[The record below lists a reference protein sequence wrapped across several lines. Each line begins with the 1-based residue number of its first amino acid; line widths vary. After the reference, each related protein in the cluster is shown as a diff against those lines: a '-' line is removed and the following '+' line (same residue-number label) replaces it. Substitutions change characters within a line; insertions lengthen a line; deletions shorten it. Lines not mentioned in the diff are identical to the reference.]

1 MKRLLLVVTMLTA
14 ILSLA
19 AADLPAAVWYVDG
32 QIAASGT
39 GGSWEQ
45 AKKTIQEAI
54 TAAVNGDEVWVKQG
68 TYPLA
73 STIAINKE
81 VRVYGGFAGT
91 ETSRDQ
97 RNWAKRPT
105 ILDGQ
110 TARRCVS
117 VNSPTAKAGLDGFRI
132 TKGYNASTGG
142 GIWLG
147 TNLGNTLADATI
159 ITNCM
164 IYNNVSG
171 YYGGGIACDNFVG
184 VISNCLIYNN
194 QAYEGGGISL
204 INAAYPAIANCT
216 IYGNQAPDFYEGGG
230 GMAHDMDSYTY
241 VRNCIIWG
249 NTAGGGSVS
258 AQQVYKYD
266 GTSSYQYC
274 NVQGGY
280 SGTGNK
286 NSDPLLVDAANNN
299 FHLKAG
305 SPCIDAG
312 TNTPTHF
319 VGWNVLPATD
329 LDGNARNIDGNDDKV
344 AKVDMGAYEF
354 SRRAN
359 LPWLLLLQD

>member
-73 STIAINKE
+73 GTIAINKE
-81 VRVYGGFAGT
+81 VRVYGGFAGV

-110 TARRCVS
+110 NARRCVS

-132 TKGYNASTGG
+132 TRGNNPTGG
-142 GIWLG
+142 AIWVG
-147 TNLGNTLADATI
+147 TNLAYTLADATI

-164 IYNNVSG
+164 IYNNVSVD
-171 YYGGGIACDNFVG
+171 GGGIYCDNFVG
-184 VISNCLIYNN
+184 VISNCTIYNN
-194 QAYEGGGISL
+194 SAYEGGGICL
-204 INAAYPAIANCT
+204 FNAAYPAIANCT
-216 IYGNQAPDFYEGGG
+216 IYGNNSDSYGGG
-230 GMAHDMDSYTY
+230 IYHYMDSFTY
-241 VRNCIIWG
+241 VRNCIVWG
-249 NTAGGGSVS
+249 NTAAYGSP
-258 AQQVYKYD
+258 QVYKYA
-266 GTSSYQYC
+266 GSSSYQYC
-274 NVQGGY
+274 DVQGGY

-286 NSDPLLVDAANNN
+286 NSDPLFMDAANQN

-312 TNTPTHF
+312 INTPTQYF
-319 VGWNVLPATD
+319 GYNVLPATD
-329 LDGNARNIDGNDDKV
+329 LDGYPRNIDGNDDKV
-344 AKVDMGAYEF
+344 AKVDMGVYEF